1 VTRRPPPAAPRDDS
15 HPGSLEVVHR
25 LRDARAWTNQAAD
38 TSETCDLVIV
48 GGIPREVF
56 DIKVDATILGGQVL
70 FERS

>member
-1 VTRRPPPAAPRDDS
+1 
-15 HPGSLEVVHR
+15 VVHR